1 MKESSKEL
9 CLQISAYPKFLF
21 FPSLIFAFAIN
32 WSKNV
37 SNKETNGMN
46 GPLEAKKQLQ
56 MKKKVS
62 CQRQSNFAACYHSC
76 LRICKEGFA
85 GTWRAIQSGSSLL
98 ALENYNLGY
107 RKMERL
113 LEVKGGAG
121 RRKWIL

>member
-1 MKESSKEL
+1 
-9 CLQISAYPKFLF
+9 
-21 FPSLIFAFAIN
+21 
-32 WSKNV
+32 
-37 SNKETNGMN
+37 
-46 GPLEAKKQLQ
+46 LQ